1 MRPSAGRRTRI
12 DKEQIMSEVT
22 LFVRKASGLVRSW
35 STFDAFIY
43 ATFSINLVTLGL
55 YIFSYCYY
63 FEGNLATAVVIG
75 AIFTIFEVIVYA
87 SLISAMPRAGG
98 DYVWQSRVL
107 GRGIGFLLAV
117 TGWWFILWLWVPLY
131 GQMLV
136 YEFFTPILAILGLK
150 DAALWFTGTSNGLLV
165 GMLLVCAI
173 VFVYIA
179 VGMKWYARVQKF
191 CFWGGVVGLALVF
204 LLLLF
209 GNNQT
214 FVNNLNTLAPQ
225 LFGADSIDL
234 YQATLAAGQEAGTA
248 TGPLSNIAF
257 GASLALI
264 PMIVF
269 FNLWPNW
276 GSTLYGEV
284 RGANDYKKNFWGMAA
299 AIIVTAAGALIF
311 FLLIAKTLG
320 WDFYNNANG
329 AFWNYTWG
337 YTDTP
342 APLPFWPYPALFAAF
357 MVKSR
362 IVQFIVI
369 LLMSLWWFGWSGT
382 VFLSST
388 RVIFAAAFDRML
400 PEWVSAVEPRTRTPL
415 NALLLMVIPSVIISF
430 LYAFNYFNFQS
441 LVLDATLVIAV
452 TFLGTTVAATILPWK
467 QKDIYEGSPI
477 AKYKVQGWLGWL
489 VTLLFAAGVVYLIY
503 ASFSYA
509 LTVLGGLS
517 AISATGLTW
526 AIVILI
532 AILTVLNAIMLVWLL
547 YYVGSK
553 VLSGVQ
559 MPLITFAGL
568 IFLFFL
574 DWLLVEWFW
583 DPHVP
588 PFDFAY
594 YAIGWS
600 NTSSMLY
607 MVFNY
612 ALAAAIY
619 FGFSAYRRGQ
629 GIDVNKVYQE
639 IPVE

>member
-1 MRPSAGRRTRI
+1 
-12 DKEQIMSEVT
+12 MSEVT

-35 STFDAFIY
+35 SMFDAFIY

-75 AIFTIFEVIVYA
+75 GALTIFEVIVYA

-98 DYVWQSRVL
+98 DYVWQSRIL
-107 GRGIGFLLAV
+107 GRGIGFILAV

-136 YEFFTPILAILGLK
+136 YEFFTPILAILGAQ
-150 DAALWFTGTSNGLLV
+150 DAALWFTSSANGILTACLV
-165 GMLLVCAI
+165 LCVLVSI
-173 VFVYIA
+173 YIA

-191 CFWGGVVGLALVF
+191 CFWGGVIGLALVF
-204 LLLLF
+204 ALLLF
-209 GNNQT
+209 GNNAT
-214 FVNNLNTLAPQ
+214 FVANLNAVVPGM
-225 LFGADSIDL
+225 FGSAGGDL
-234 YQATLAAGQEAGTA
+234 YQGTLAAGEAAGTVA
-248 TGPLSNIAF
+248 APLGDVAF
-257 GASLALI
+257 GLSLALI

-284 RGANDYKKNFWGMAA
+284 RGATDYKRNFWGMTAA
-299 AIIVTAAGALIF
+299 VVVTAGLALVF
-311 FLLIAKTLG
+311 FALIAKTLG
-320 WDFYNNANG
+320 WDFYNKANG

-337 YTDTP
+337 YTEEAP
-342 APLPFWPYPALFAAF
+342 PLPFWPYPALFAAF

-362 IVQFIVI
+362 AVQFLII

-400 PEWVSAVEPRTRTPL
+400 PEWVSTVEPRTRTPIV
-415 NALLLMVIPSVIISF
+415 ALMLMVVPSIIISF
-430 LYAFNYFNFQS
+430 LYAYNIFNFQT

-452 TFLGTTVAATILPWK
+452 TFLGTTVAAVILPWRS
-467 QKDIYEGSPI
+467 KDVYEGSPI
-477 AKYKVQGWLGWL
+477 AKFKAPSWLGWL
-489 VTLLFAAGVVYLIY
+489 VMLVFVVGGVYLIY
-503 ASFSYA
+503 SSFSYMI
-509 LTVLGGLS
+509 TVLTNVG
-517 AISATGLTW
+517 ATGIDTLTW
-526 AIVILI
+526 LMVLVV
-532 AILTVLNAIMLVWLL
+532 AILTVVNAVVIIWLV
-547 YYVGSK
+547 YYVGK
-553 VLSGVQ
+553 RILGGDA
-559 MPLITFAGL
+559 MPLVTLAGV
-568 IFLFFL
+568 IFFLFL

-588 PFDFAY
+588 PFDFPL

-600 NTSSMLY
+600 NASSMLF
-607 MVFNY
+607 MIFNY
-612 ALAAAIY
+612 ALAAVIY
-619 FGFSAYRRGQ
+619 FGFSAYRRRQ
-629 GIDVNKVYQE
+629 GIDVSKVYQN